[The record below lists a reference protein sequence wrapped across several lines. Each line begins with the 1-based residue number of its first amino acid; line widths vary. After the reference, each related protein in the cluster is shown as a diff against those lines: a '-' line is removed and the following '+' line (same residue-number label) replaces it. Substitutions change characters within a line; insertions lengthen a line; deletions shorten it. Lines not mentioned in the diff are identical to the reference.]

1 MRRLTRKPAIRS
13 DVSTA
18 EQAEVQP
25 DANLDGAGNA
35 ARKRGRPVRADSDT
49 TLADTTLADTTLA
62 DATLADGT
70 LADGTLADGASDH
83 RSAPRSGRLLEVRG
97 LSVAYATD
105 ADPVVAVDNV
115 DLDLSAGEF
124 LAVVGESGCGKS
136 TLMLAISQL
145 LVKPA
150 GIIGGSVV
158 FRGREMAQMS
168 DKQLRRVRWQEF
180 SVVMQS
186 AMNSLNPVMTIGQ
199 QMRDACKA
207 HGAMSKEEIAE
218 RSRQVLR
225 LVSID
230 PVHLQSYPHQ
240 LSGGMRQRC
249 MIAMALLFT
258 PNLVIMDEPTSA
270 LDVVAQRSLMRQI
283 KELQDRLGFAT
294 LFVTHDIA
302 LVGHFSDR
310 VLVMYAGQV
319 AELGSTSSLFATP
332 RHPYARALLEAYP
345 TVRGPKIP
353 LTGIA
358 GSPPDVAAPPP
369 GCRFQPRC
377 ADAMPECSVVPPPLY
392 DMGDSIVR
400 CLLYQDAP
408 LGTGTLAGRSARAA
422 QAQAPTQTQTQTQ
435 TQMPN
440 AAPEAQPLPGVPQ
453 QAEPPAP
460 LLEVEDLSRYFNLRG
475 VWSKK
480 TLHAV
485 DDVSFAIGRREIV
498 ALVGESGSGK
508 STVARLLTLVYA
520 PNSGEVRFEGKPI
533 SALRG
538 RSGKLAYRGD
548 VPMVFQDPYASINP
562 AYRVSH
568 GIMRAIELHRPDI
581 RSADRRAEAVRAME
595 AVGLYPAE
603 TMLSKYPYELS
614 GGQRQR
620 IGFAQALALRP
631 KLIVADEPVS
641 MLDVSIRVGVLNLM
655 TELRAREDVSILYI
669 THDLASARYV
679 ADRVIVMYAG
689 HIVETG
695 PVEQVMAAPRH
706 PYTQLL
712 LSAVPDPRVSREET
726 GPADAAE
733 PPKVV
738 DPAPGC
744 RFEPRCPFAID
755 VCRHVTPQLGEV
767 APSQF
772 AACHV
777 ALMEARTS
785 GSVPADSPGVEA

>member
-1 MRRLTRKPAIRS
+1 MN
-13 DVSTA
+13 VF
-18 EQAEVQP
+18 
-25 DANLDGAGNA
+25 
-35 ARKRGRPVRADSDT
+35 
-49 TLADTTLADTTLA
+49 
-62 DATLADGT
+62 
-70 LADGTLADGASDH
+70 
-83 RSAPRSGRLLEVRG
+83 GRL
-97 LSVAYATD
+97 SAYNI
-105 ADPVVAVDNV
+105 VY
-115 DLDLSAGEF
+115 S
-124 LAVVGESGCGKS
+124 
-136 TLMLAISQL
+136 
-145 LVKPA
+145 
-150 GIIGGSVV
+150 
-158 FRGREMAQMS
+158 
-168 DKQLRRVRWQEF
+168 
-180 SVVMQS
+180 
-186 AMNSLNPVMTIGQ
+186 
-199 QMRDACKA
+199 
-207 HGAMSKEEIAE
+207 
-218 RSRQVLR
+218 
-225 LVSID
+225 
-230 PVHLQSYPHQ
+230 
-240 LSGGMRQRC
+240 
-249 MIAMALLFT
+249 IAMALACLISFWIT
-258 PNLVIMDEPTSA
+258 TRLLNS
-270 LDVVAQRSLMRQI
+270 VVERDDDLLGGMWAAVATAFVFRDTGRAQT
-283 KELQDRLGFAT
+283 LGFPETGRASLLAGVTRLVAT
-294 LFVTHDIA
+294 
-302 LVGHFSDR
+302 
-310 VLVMYAGQV
+310 
-319 AELGSTSSLFATP
+319 
-332 RHPYARALLEAYP
+332 
-345 TVRGPKIP
+345 
-353 LTGIA
+353 
-358 GSPPDVAAPPP
+358 
-369 GCRFQPRC
+369 
-377 ADAMPECSVVPPPLY
+377 SV
-392 DMGDSIVR
+392 SIVL

-422 QAQAPTQTQTQTQ
+422 QAQAPTQIQTQTQ
-435 TQMPN
+435 TLMPN
-440 AAPEAQPLPGVPQ
+440 AAPEAQEMPGVPQ
-453 QAEPPAP
+453 HAEAP

-508 STVARLLTLVYA
+508 STVARLLTLVYT
-520 PNSGEVRFEGKPI
+520 PNSGEIRFEGQPI
-533 SALRG
+533 SALKR
-538 RSGKLAYRGD
+538 RNAKLAYRGD

-581 RSADRRAEAVRAME
+581 GSADRHAEAVRVME

-603 TMLSKYPYELS
+603 AMLSKYPYELS

-655 TELRAREDVSILYI
+655 AELRAREDVSILYI

-712 LSAVPDPRVSREET
+712 LSAVPDPKVPREET

-733 PPKVV
+733 PPKVI